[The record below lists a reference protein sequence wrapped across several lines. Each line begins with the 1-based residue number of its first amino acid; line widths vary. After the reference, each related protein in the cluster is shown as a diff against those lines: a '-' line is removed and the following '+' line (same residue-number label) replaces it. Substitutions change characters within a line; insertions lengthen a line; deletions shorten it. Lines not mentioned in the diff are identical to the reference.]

1 MNAIH
6 AKLKIYTYSLF
17 SLTGIAVIL
26 RACALLL
33 AYETDA
39 GYFSLSTPLPAISNA
54 LLILSLLWAFSML
67 IFMPRDLLAD
77 ALPDYSGCSVF
88 ASALCGFCLI
98 FYAAISFLA
107 AYRGD
112 VAFHSDTF
120 LRDRI
125 LHYLICAA
133 ALLAG
138 LYFLAALKPALRT
151 HHLRILL
158 GFFVPLWALFT
169 LARCYFDLDHAMNNP
184 IKIMLQMAFIG
195 IMLFFLQELRVLMGQ
210 AQPRLGLVFSFTV
223 LLLAGAGGVAGLVSL
238 PKLSAAFSDYVFEL
252 MLLTALWLY
261 ILFRTIDTLIRNLTP
276 AALLTDE
283 NN

>member
-6 AKLKIYTYSLF
+6 AKLKIYAYSLF
-17 SLTGIAVIL
+17 ALTGIAVIL
-26 RACALLL
+26 RVCTLLL

-39 GYFSLSTPLPAISNA
+39 GYFAVNTPLPAMSNA

-67 IFMPRDLLAD
+67 IFMPRGLLAD
-77 ALPDYSGCSVF
+77 TLPDFSGCSVF
-88 ASALCGFCLI
+88 ASALCGFCFI
-98 FYAAISFLA
+98 FYAVIAFLG
-107 AYRGD
+107 AYRGTIT
-112 VAFHSDTF
+112 FHPDTF

-138 LYFLAALKPALRT
+138 LYFLAALKPALRAN
-151 HHLRILL
+151 HLRILL
-158 GFFVPLWALFT
+158 GFFVPLWALFS
-169 LARCYFDLDHAMNNP
+169 LARCYFDLAHAMNNP
-184 IKIMLQMAFIG
+184 IKVMLQMAMIG

-210 AQPRLGLVFSFTV
+210 AQPRFGLVCSFTA
-223 LLLAGAGGVAGLVSL
+223 LLLAGVGGTACLISL
-238 PKLSAAFSDYVFEL
+238 PKLSSALSDYTFEL

-261 ILFRTIDTLIRNLTP
+261 ILFRTVDTVIRNLAP
-276 AALLTDE
+276 AAPLTDE

>member
-6 AKLKIYTYSLF
+6 AKLKIYAYSLF
-17 SLTGIAVIL
+17 TLTGIAVIL
-26 RACALLL
+26 RVCALLL

-39 GYFSLSTPLPAISNA
+39 GYFALSTPLPTMGNA

-67 IFMPRDLLAD
+67 IFMPRGLLTD
-77 ALPDYSGCSVF
+77 TLPDFSGCSVF
-88 ASALCGFCLI
+88 TSALCGFCFI
-98 FYAAISFLA
+98 FYAALAFLG
-107 AYRGD
+107 AYRGTIT
-112 VAFHSDTF
+112 FHPDTF

-138 LYFLAALKPALRT
+138 LYFLAALKPALRP

-169 LARCYFDLDHAMNNP
+169 LARCYFDLAHAMNNP
-184 IKIMLQMAFIG
+184 IKIMLQMAMIG

-210 AQPRLGLVFSFTV
+210 AQPRFGLVCSFAA
-223 LLLAGAGGVAGLVSL
+223 LLLAGVGGVACLISL
-238 PKLSAAFSDYVFEL
+238 PKLSAALTDYTFEL
-252 MLLTALWLY
+252 MLLTVLWLY
-261 ILFRTIDTLIRNLTP
+261 ILLRTVDTVIRNLTP
-276 AALLTDE
+276 DALLTDK